1 LSFLSPTSCDLNL
14 LLPFRRIAHRED
26 HKIDA
31 ASQLLKVSAI
41 CSASGMRHFVYC
53 SRLQPELD
61 GPVERKTLLVA
72 ERARNNHEKFSP
84 RFFRTASAQS
94 VPAIHVDLLDLRLPE
109 FIPGQGDP
117 IDN

>member
-1 LSFLSPTSCDLNL
+1 LNL

-61 GPVERKTLLVA
+61 GPVERKALLVA
-72 ERARNNHEKFSP
+72 ERARKSRKAFSA
-84 RFFRTASAQS
+84 FFWTASARS
-94 VPAIHVDLLDLRLPE
+94 VPAIHVDLEDSRLPE
-109 FIPGQGDP
+109 FIPGQDDP